1 MLQKSEFFKP
11 IDKSEQDS
19 EFIAMEPRSFW
30 HDVWDR
36 FRSNRRALIGLIV
49 LLFIVLLAVIGPFFS
64 PYPYDGMGTEVN
76 CGPSAAHWFG
86 TDALGRDL
94 FTRVL
99 YGIRISLF
107 VGFVSTLINCA
118 IGVLYGGVAGYV
130 GGRVDAVMMRF
141 VDVLYAVPS
150 LLYIILLMMMFGSNV
165 GSIMLGMCISGW
177 VGIARLMRTQVISLK
192 GREYPHEFSGGQRQR
207 IGIARTLALDPDFII
222 CDEPISALD
231 VSIQAQIINLL
242 EKIQDENGLSY
253 LFIAHDLTMVRH
265 ISHKIGVM
273 YLGHLLEF
281 GDADEVYENPLHPYT
296 RALISA
302 APVPDPEQARTRH
315 RIKLTGEVPSP
326 IHAPAGCPF
335 CTRCPECR
343 PECLL
348 APPVMANQ
356 NGHKVA
362 CYKYV

>member
-76 CGPSAAHWFG
+76 CGPSATHWFG

-130 GGRVDAVMMRF
+130 GGRADAVMMRF

-150 LLYIILLMMMFGSNV
+150 LLYIILLMMMFGANV

-192 GREYPHEFSGGQRQR
+192 GREYVLAAYTEGAGPARILFKHMFSNAMSPILVQATLAIPQAIFQEAFLSFIGMGISAPQASLGTLAQDARMYMAIYPHQM
-207 IGIARTLALDPDFII
+207 ICPIAMICIIIFALNFISEGLSEALDPTN
-222 CDEPISALD
+222 S
-231 VSIQAQIINLL
+231 
-242 EKIQDENGLSY
+242 
-253 LFIAHDLTMVRH
+253 R
-265 ISHKIGVM
+265 
-273 YLGHLLEF
+273 
-281 GDADEVYENPLHPYT
+281 
-296 RALISA
+296 
-302 APVPDPEQARTRH
+302 
-315 RIKLTGEVPSP
+315 
-326 IHAPAGCPF
+326 
-335 CTRCPECR
+335 
-343 PECLL
+343 
-348 APPVMANQ
+348 
-356 NGHKVA
+356 
-362 CYKYV
+362 

>member
-1 MLQKSEFFKP
+1 MLQKSEFFNP

-165 GSIMLGMCISGW
+165 GSIMVGMCISGW

-192 GREYPHEFSGGQRQR
+192 GREYVLAAYTEGAGPARILFKHMFSNAMSPILVQATLAIPQAIFQEAFLSFIGMGISAPQASLGTLAQDARMYMAIYPHQMVCP
-207 IGIARTLALDPDFII
+207 IAMICIIIFALNFISEGLSEALDPTN
-222 CDEPISALD
+222 S
-231 VSIQAQIINLL
+231 
-242 EKIQDENGLSY
+242 
-253 LFIAHDLTMVRH
+253 R
-265 ISHKIGVM
+265 
-273 YLGHLLEF
+273 
-281 GDADEVYENPLHPYT
+281 
-296 RALISA
+296 
-302 APVPDPEQARTRH
+302 
-315 RIKLTGEVPSP
+315 
-326 IHAPAGCPF
+326 
-335 CTRCPECR
+335 
-343 PECLL
+343 
-348 APPVMANQ
+348 
-356 NGHKVA
+356 
-362 CYKYV
+362 

>member
-1 MLQKSEFFKP
+1 MLQKSEFFNP

-76 CGPSAAHWFG
+76 RGPSGTHWFG

-150 LLYIILLMMMFGSNV
+150 LLYIILLMMMFGANV
-165 GSIMLGMCISGW
+165 GSIMMGMCISGW

-192 GREYPHEFSGGQRQR
+192 GREYVLAAYTEGAGPARILFKHMFSNAMRPILVQATLAIPQAIFQEAFLSFIGMGISAPQASLGTLAQDARMYMAIYPHQM
-207 IGIARTLALDPDFII
+207 ICPIAMICIIIFALNFISEGLSEALDPTN
-222 CDEPISALD
+222 S
-231 VSIQAQIINLL
+231 
-242 EKIQDENGLSY
+242 
-253 LFIAHDLTMVRH
+253 R
-265 ISHKIGVM
+265 
-273 YLGHLLEF
+273 
-281 GDADEVYENPLHPYT
+281 
-296 RALISA
+296 
-302 APVPDPEQARTRH
+302 
-315 RIKLTGEVPSP
+315 
-326 IHAPAGCPF
+326 
-335 CTRCPECR
+335 
-343 PECLL
+343 
-348 APPVMANQ
+348 
-356 NGHKVA
+356 
-362 CYKYV
+362 

>member
-1 MLQKSEFFKP
+1 MLQKSEFFNP

-49 LLFIVLLAVIGPFFS
+49 LLLIVLLAVLGPFFS

-76 CGPSAAHWFG
+76 RGPSGTHWFG

-107 VGFVSTLINCA
+107 VGFVSTLINCV

-130 GGRVDAVMMRF
+130 GGRTDAAMMRF

-150 LLYIILLMMMFGSNV
+150 LLYIILLMMLFGANV
-165 GSIMLGMCISGW
+165 GSIMVGMCVSGW

-192 GREYPHEFSGGQRQR
+192 GREYVLAAYTEGAGPARILFKHMFSNAMSPILVQATLAIPQAIFQEAFLSFIGMGISAPQASLGTLAQDARMYMAIYPHQMICPIVMICIIIFALNFISEGLSE
-207 IGIARTLALDPDFII
+207 ALDPTN
-222 CDEPISALD
+222 S
-231 VSIQAQIINLL
+231 
-242 EKIQDENGLSY
+242 
-253 LFIAHDLTMVRH
+253 R
-265 ISHKIGVM
+265 
-273 YLGHLLEF
+273 
-281 GDADEVYENPLHPYT
+281 
-296 RALISA
+296 
-302 APVPDPEQARTRH
+302 
-315 RIKLTGEVPSP
+315 
-326 IHAPAGCPF
+326 
-335 CTRCPECR
+335 
-343 PECLL
+343 
-348 APPVMANQ
+348 
-356 NGHKVA
+356 
-362 CYKYV
+362 

>member
-49 LLFIVLLAVIGPFFS
+49 LLLIVLLAVLGPFFS

-76 CGPSAAHWFG
+76 RGPSGTHWFG

-107 VGFVSTLINCA
+107 VGFVSTLINCV
-118 IGVLYGGVAGYV
+118 IGVLYGGVAGSV
-130 GGRVDAVMMRF
+130 GGRTDAAMMRF

-150 LLYIILLMMMFGSNV
+150 LLYIILLMMLFGANV
-165 GSIMLGMCISGW
+165 GSIMVGMCVSGW

-192 GREYPHEFSGGQRQR
+192 GREYVLAAYTEGAGPARILFKHMFSNAMSPILVQATLAIPQAIFQEAFLSFIGMGISAPQASLGTLAQDARMYMAIYPHQMICPIVMICIIIFALNFISEGLSE
-207 IGIARTLALDPDFII
+207 ALDPTN
-222 CDEPISALD
+222 S
-231 VSIQAQIINLL
+231 
-242 EKIQDENGLSY
+242 
-253 LFIAHDLTMVRH
+253 R
-265 ISHKIGVM
+265 
-273 YLGHLLEF
+273 
-281 GDADEVYENPLHPYT
+281 
-296 RALISA
+296 
-302 APVPDPEQARTRH
+302 
-315 RIKLTGEVPSP
+315 
-326 IHAPAGCPF
+326 
-335 CTRCPECR
+335 
-343 PECLL
+343 
-348 APPVMANQ
+348 
-356 NGHKVA
+356 
-362 CYKYV
+362 

>member
-130 GGRVDAVMMRF
+130 GGRLDAVMMRF

-165 GSIMLGMCISGW
+165 GSIMVGMCISGW

-192 GREYPHEFSGGQRQR
+192 GREYVLAAYTEGAGPARILFKHMFSNAMSPILVQATLAIPQAIFQEAFLSFIGMGISAPQASLGTLAQDARMYMAIYPHQM
-207 IGIARTLALDPDFII
+207 ICPIAMICIIIFALNFISEGLSEALDPTN
-222 CDEPISALD
+222 S
-231 VSIQAQIINLL
+231 
-242 EKIQDENGLSY
+242 
-253 LFIAHDLTMVRH
+253 R
-265 ISHKIGVM
+265 
-273 YLGHLLEF
+273 
-281 GDADEVYENPLHPYT
+281 
-296 RALISA
+296 
-302 APVPDPEQARTRH
+302 
-315 RIKLTGEVPSP
+315 
-326 IHAPAGCPF
+326 
-335 CTRCPECR
+335 
-343 PECLL
+343 
-348 APPVMANQ
+348 
-356 NGHKVA
+356 
-362 CYKYV
+362 

>member
-150 LLYIILLMMMFGSNV
+150 LLYIILLMMMFGANV

-192 GREYPHEFSGGQRQR
+192 GREYVLAAYTEGAGPARILFKHMFSNAMSPILVQATLAIPQAIFQEAFLSFIGMGISAPQASLGTLAQDARMYMAIYPHQM
-207 IGIARTLALDPDFII
+207 ICPIAMICIIIFALNFISEGLSEALDPTN
-222 CDEPISALD
+222 S
-231 VSIQAQIINLL
+231 
-242 EKIQDENGLSY
+242 
-253 LFIAHDLTMVRH
+253 R
-265 ISHKIGVM
+265 
-273 YLGHLLEF
+273 
-281 GDADEVYENPLHPYT
+281 
-296 RALISA
+296 
-302 APVPDPEQARTRH
+302 
-315 RIKLTGEVPSP
+315 
-326 IHAPAGCPF
+326 
-335 CTRCPECR
+335 
-343 PECLL
+343 
-348 APPVMANQ
+348 
-356 NGHKVA
+356 
-362 CYKYV
+362 

>member
-130 GGRVDAVMMRF
+130 GGRTDAVMMRF

-150 LLYIILLMMMFGSNV
+150 LLYIILLMMMFGANV

-192 GREYPHEFSGGQRQR
+192 GREYVLAAYTEGAGPARILFKHMFSNAMSPILVQATLAIPQAIFQEAFLSFIGMGISAPQASLGTLAQDARMYMAIYPHQM
-207 IGIARTLALDPDFII
+207 ICPIAMICIIIFALNFISEGLSEALDPTN
-222 CDEPISALD
+222 S
-231 VSIQAQIINLL
+231 
-242 EKIQDENGLSY
+242 
-253 LFIAHDLTMVRH
+253 R
-265 ISHKIGVM
+265 
-273 YLGHLLEF
+273 
-281 GDADEVYENPLHPYT
+281 
-296 RALISA
+296 
-302 APVPDPEQARTRH
+302 
-315 RIKLTGEVPSP
+315 
-326 IHAPAGCPF
+326 
-335 CTRCPECR
+335 
-343 PECLL
+343 
-348 APPVMANQ
+348 
-356 NGHKVA
+356 
-362 CYKYV
+362 

>member
-1 MLQKSEFFKP
+1 MLQKSEFFNP

-49 LLFIVLLAVIGPFFS
+49 LLFIVLLAVLGPLFS

-130 GGRVDAVMMRF
+130 GGRADAVMMRF

-150 LLYIILLMMMFGSNV
+150 LLYIILLMMMFGANV
-165 GSIMLGMCISGW
+165 GSIMVGMCISGW

-192 GREYPHEFSGGQRQR
+192 GREYVLAAYTEGAGPARILFKHMFSNAMSPILVQATLAIPQAIFQEAFLSFIGMGISAPQASLGTLAQDARMYMAIYPHQM
-207 IGIARTLALDPDFII
+207 ICPIAMICIIIFALNFISEGLSEALDPTN
-222 CDEPISALD
+222 S
-231 VSIQAQIINLL
+231 
-242 EKIQDENGLSY
+242 
-253 LFIAHDLTMVRH
+253 R
-265 ISHKIGVM
+265 
-273 YLGHLLEF
+273 
-281 GDADEVYENPLHPYT
+281 
-296 RALISA
+296 
-302 APVPDPEQARTRH
+302 
-315 RIKLTGEVPSP
+315 
-326 IHAPAGCPF
+326 
-335 CTRCPECR
+335 
-343 PECLL
+343 
-348 APPVMANQ
+348 
-356 NGHKVA
+356 
-362 CYKYV
+362 

>member
-1 MLQKSEFFKP
+1 MLQKSEFFNP

-150 LLYIILLMMMFGSNV
+150 LLYIILLMMMFGANV

-192 GREYPHEFSGGQRQR
+192 GREYVLAAYTEGAGPARILFKHMFSNAMSPILVQATLAIPQAIFQEAFLSFIGMGISAPQASLGTLAQDARMYMAIYPHQMVCP
-207 IGIARTLALDPDFII
+207 IAMICIIIFALNFISEGLSEALDPTN
-222 CDEPISALD
+222 S
-231 VSIQAQIINLL
+231 
-242 EKIQDENGLSY
+242 
-253 LFIAHDLTMVRH
+253 R
-265 ISHKIGVM
+265 
-273 YLGHLLEF
+273 
-281 GDADEVYENPLHPYT
+281 
-296 RALISA
+296 
-302 APVPDPEQARTRH
+302 
-315 RIKLTGEVPSP
+315 
-326 IHAPAGCPF
+326 
-335 CTRCPECR
+335 
-343 PECLL
+343 
-348 APPVMANQ
+348 
-356 NGHKVA
+356 
-362 CYKYV
+362 

>member
-1 MLQKSEFFKP
+1 MLQKSEFFNP

-49 LLFIVLLAVIGPFFS
+49 LLLIVLLAVLGPLFS

-76 CGPSAAHWFG
+76 CGPGAAHWFG

-150 LLYIILLMMMFGSNV
+150 LLYIILLMMIFGANV

-192 GREYPHEFSGGQRQR
+192 GREYVLAAYTEGAGPARILFKHMFSNAMSPILVQATLAIPQAIFQEAFLSFIGMGISAPQASLGTLAQDARVYMAIYPHQMVCP
-207 IGIARTLALDPDFII
+207 IAMICIIIFALNFISEGLIEALDPTN
-222 CDEPISALD
+222 S
-231 VSIQAQIINLL
+231 
-242 EKIQDENGLSY
+242 
-253 LFIAHDLTMVRH
+253 R
-265 ISHKIGVM
+265 
-273 YLGHLLEF
+273 
-281 GDADEVYENPLHPYT
+281 
-296 RALISA
+296 
-302 APVPDPEQARTRH
+302 
-315 RIKLTGEVPSP
+315 
-326 IHAPAGCPF
+326 
-335 CTRCPECR
+335 
-343 PECLL
+343 
-348 APPVMANQ
+348 
-356 NGHKVA
+356 
-362 CYKYV
+362 

>member
-49 LLFIVLLAVIGPFFS
+49 LLLIVLLAVLGPFFS

-76 CGPSAAHWFG
+76 RGPSGTHWFG

-150 LLYIILLMMMFGSNV
+150 LLYIILLMMMFGANV

-192 GREYPHEFSGGQRQR
+192 GREYVLAAYTEGAGPARILFKHMFSNAMSPILVQATLAIPQAIFQEAFLSFIGMGISAPQASLGTLAQDARMYMAIYPHQMVCP
-207 IGIARTLALDPDFII
+207 IAMICIIIFALNFISEGLSEALDPTN
-222 CDEPISALD
+222 S
-231 VSIQAQIINLL
+231 
-242 EKIQDENGLSY
+242 
-253 LFIAHDLTMVRH
+253 R
-265 ISHKIGVM
+265 
-273 YLGHLLEF
+273 
-281 GDADEVYENPLHPYT
+281 
-296 RALISA
+296 
-302 APVPDPEQARTRH
+302 
-315 RIKLTGEVPSP
+315 
-326 IHAPAGCPF
+326 
-335 CTRCPECR
+335 
-343 PECLL
+343 
-348 APPVMANQ
+348 
-356 NGHKVA
+356 
-362 CYKYV
+362 

>member
-1 MLQKSEFFKP
+1 MLQKSEFFNP

-130 GGRVDAVMMRF
+130 GGRADAVMMRF

-150 LLYIILLMMMFGSNV
+150 LLYIILLMMMFGANV

-192 GREYPHEFSGGQRQR
+192 GREYVLAAYTEGAGPARILFKHMFSNAMSPILVQATLAIPQAIFQEAFLSFIGMGISAPQASLGTLAQDARMYMAIYPHQMVCP
-207 IGIARTLALDPDFII
+207 IAMICIIIFALNFISEGLSEALDPTN
-222 CDEPISALD
+222 S
-231 VSIQAQIINLL
+231 
-242 EKIQDENGLSY
+242 
-253 LFIAHDLTMVRH
+253 R
-265 ISHKIGVM
+265 
-273 YLGHLLEF
+273 
-281 GDADEVYENPLHPYT
+281 
-296 RALISA
+296 
-302 APVPDPEQARTRH
+302 
-315 RIKLTGEVPSP
+315 
-326 IHAPAGCPF
+326 
-335 CTRCPECR
+335 
-343 PECLL
+343 
-348 APPVMANQ
+348 
-356 NGHKVA
+356 
-362 CYKYV
+362 

>member
-76 CGPSAAHWFG
+76 CGPSATHWFG

-192 GREYPHEFSGGQRQR
+192 GREYVLAAYTEGAGPARILFKHMFSNAMSPILVQATLAIPQAIFQEAFLSFIGMGISAPQASLGTLAQDARMYMAIYPHQM
-207 IGIARTLALDPDFII
+207 ICPIAMICIIIFALNFISEGLSEALDPTN
-222 CDEPISALD
+222 S
-231 VSIQAQIINLL
+231 
-242 EKIQDENGLSY
+242 
-253 LFIAHDLTMVRH
+253 R
-265 ISHKIGVM
+265 
-273 YLGHLLEF
+273 
-281 GDADEVYENPLHPYT
+281 
-296 RALISA
+296 
-302 APVPDPEQARTRH
+302 
-315 RIKLTGEVPSP
+315 
-326 IHAPAGCPF
+326 
-335 CTRCPECR
+335 
-343 PECLL
+343 
-348 APPVMANQ
+348 
-356 NGHKVA
+356 
-362 CYKYV
+362 

>member
-49 LLFIVLLAVIGPFFS
+49 LLFIVLLAVLGPFFS

-130 GGRVDAVMMRF
+130 GGRADAVMMRF

-150 LLYIILLMMMFGSNV
+150 LLYIILLMMMFGANV

-192 GREYPHEFSGGQRQR
+192 GREYVLAAYTEGAGPARILFKHMFSNAMSPILVQATLAIPQAIFQEAFLSFIGMGISAPQASLGTLAQDARMYMAIYPHQMVCP
-207 IGIARTLALDPDFII
+207 IAMICIIIFALNFISEGLSEALDPTN
-222 CDEPISALD
+222 S
-231 VSIQAQIINLL
+231 
-242 EKIQDENGLSY
+242 
-253 LFIAHDLTMVRH
+253 R
-265 ISHKIGVM
+265 
-273 YLGHLLEF
+273 
-281 GDADEVYENPLHPYT
+281 
-296 RALISA
+296 
-302 APVPDPEQARTRH
+302 
-315 RIKLTGEVPSP
+315 
-326 IHAPAGCPF
+326 
-335 CTRCPECR
+335 
-343 PECLL
+343 
-348 APPVMANQ
+348 
-356 NGHKVA
+356 
-362 CYKYV
+362 

>member
-1 MLQKSEFFKP
+1 MLQKSEFFNP

-49 LLFIVLLAVIGPFFS
+49 LLFIVLLAVLGPLFS

-76 CGPSAAHWFG
+76 CGPSATHWFG

-118 IGVLYGGVAGYV
+118 IGVLYGGVAGYASGLV
-130 GGRVDAVMMRF
+130 VAGRMR
-141 VDVLYAVPS
+141 VVEVLYAVPS

-192 GREYPHEFSGGQRQR
+192 GREYVLAAYTEGAGPARILFKHMFSNAMSPILVQATLAIPQAIFQEAFLSFIGMGISAPPASLGTLAQDARMYMAIYPHQMVCP
-207 IGIARTLALDPDFII
+207 IAMICIIIFALNFISEGLSEALDPTN
-222 CDEPISALD
+222 S
-231 VSIQAQIINLL
+231 
-242 EKIQDENGLSY
+242 
-253 LFIAHDLTMVRH
+253 R
-265 ISHKIGVM
+265 
-273 YLGHLLEF
+273 
-281 GDADEVYENPLHPYT
+281 
-296 RALISA
+296 
-302 APVPDPEQARTRH
+302 
-315 RIKLTGEVPSP
+315 
-326 IHAPAGCPF
+326 
-335 CTRCPECR
+335 
-343 PECLL
+343 
-348 APPVMANQ
+348 
-356 NGHKVA
+356 
-362 CYKYV
+362 

>member
-1 MLQKSEFFKP
+1 MLQKSEFFNP

-49 LLFIVLLAVIGPFFS
+49 LLFIVLLAVIGPLFS

-150 LLYIILLMMMFGSNV
+150 LLYIILLMMMFGANV

-192 GREYPHEFSGGQRQR
+192 GREYVLAAYTEGAGPARILFKHMFSNAMSPILVQATLAIPQAIFQEAFLSFIGMGISAPQASLGTLAQDARMYMAIYPHQM
-207 IGIARTLALDPDFII
+207 ICPIAMICIIIFALNFISEGLSEALDPTN
-222 CDEPISALD
+222 S
-231 VSIQAQIINLL
+231 
-242 EKIQDENGLSY
+242 
-253 LFIAHDLTMVRH
+253 R
-265 ISHKIGVM
+265 
-273 YLGHLLEF
+273 
-281 GDADEVYENPLHPYT
+281 
-296 RALISA
+296 
-302 APVPDPEQARTRH
+302 
-315 RIKLTGEVPSP
+315 
-326 IHAPAGCPF
+326 
-335 CTRCPECR
+335 
-343 PECLL
+343 
-348 APPVMANQ
+348 
-356 NGHKVA
+356 
-362 CYKYV
+362 

>member
-49 LLFIVLLAVIGPFFS
+49 LLIIVLLAVVGPLVS

-76 CGPSAAHWFG
+76 CGPSATHWFG

-107 VGFVSTLINCA
+107 VGFVSTLINCV

-130 GGRVDAVMMRF
+130 GGRTDAAMMRF

-150 LLYIILLMMMFGSNV
+150 LLYIILLMMLFGANV
-165 GSIMLGMCISGW
+165 GSIMVGMCVSGW

-192 GREYPHEFSGGQRQR
+192 GREYVLAAYTEGAGPARILFKHMFSNAMSPILVQATLAIPQAIFQEAFLSFIGMGISAPQASLGTLAQDARMYMAIYPHQM
-207 IGIARTLALDPDFII
+207 ICPIAMICIIIFALNFISEGLSEALDPTN
-222 CDEPISALD
+222 S
-231 VSIQAQIINLL
+231 
-242 EKIQDENGLSY
+242 
-253 LFIAHDLTMVRH
+253 R
-265 ISHKIGVM
+265 
-273 YLGHLLEF
+273 
-281 GDADEVYENPLHPYT
+281 
-296 RALISA
+296 
-302 APVPDPEQARTRH
+302 
-315 RIKLTGEVPSP
+315 
-326 IHAPAGCPF
+326 
-335 CTRCPECR
+335 
-343 PECLL
+343 
-348 APPVMANQ
+348 
-356 NGHKVA
+356 
-362 CYKYV
+362 

>member
-49 LLFIVLLAVIGPFFS
+49 LLLIVLLAVLGPFFS

-76 CGPSAAHWFG
+76 RGPSGTHWFG

-150 LLYIILLMMMFGSNV
+150 LLYIILLMMLFGANV
-165 GSIMLGMCISGW
+165 GSIMVGMCVSGW

-192 GREYPHEFSGGQRQR
+192 GREYVLAAYTEGAGPARILFKHMFSNAMSPILVQATLAIPQAIFQEAFLSFIGMGISAPQASLGTLAQDARMYMAIYPHQMICPIVMICIIIFALNFISEGLSE
-207 IGIARTLALDPDFII
+207 ALDPTN
-222 CDEPISALD
+222 S
-231 VSIQAQIINLL
+231 
-242 EKIQDENGLSY
+242 
-253 LFIAHDLTMVRH
+253 R
-265 ISHKIGVM
+265 
-273 YLGHLLEF
+273 
-281 GDADEVYENPLHPYT
+281 
-296 RALISA
+296 
-302 APVPDPEQARTRH
+302 
-315 RIKLTGEVPSP
+315 
-326 IHAPAGCPF
+326 
-335 CTRCPECR
+335 
-343 PECLL
+343 
-348 APPVMANQ
+348 
-356 NGHKVA
+356 
-362 CYKYV
+362 

>member
-165 GSIMLGMCISGW
+165 GSIMVGMCISGW

-192 GREYPHEFSGGQRQR
+192 GREYVLAAYTEGAGPARILFKHMFSNAMSPILVQATLAIPQAIFQEAFLSFIGMGISAPQASLGTLAQDARMYMAIYPHQMVCP
-207 IGIARTLALDPDFII
+207 IAMICIIIFALNFISEGLSEALDPTN
-222 CDEPISALD
+222 S
-231 VSIQAQIINLL
+231 
-242 EKIQDENGLSY
+242 
-253 LFIAHDLTMVRH
+253 R
-265 ISHKIGVM
+265 
-273 YLGHLLEF
+273 
-281 GDADEVYENPLHPYT
+281 
-296 RALISA
+296 
-302 APVPDPEQARTRH
+302 
-315 RIKLTGEVPSP
+315 
-326 IHAPAGCPF
+326 
-335 CTRCPECR
+335 
-343 PECLL
+343 
-348 APPVMANQ
+348 
-356 NGHKVA
+356 
-362 CYKYV
+362 

>member
-49 LLFIVLLAVIGPFFS
+49 LLLIVLLAVLGPFFS

-76 CGPSAAHWFG
+76 RGPSGTHWFG

-107 VGFVSTLINCA
+107 VGFVSTLINCV
-118 IGVLYGGVAGYV
+118 IGVLYGGVVGYV
-130 GGRVDAVMMRF
+130 GGRTDAAMMRF

-150 LLYIILLMMMFGSNV
+150 LLYIILLMMLFGANV
-165 GSIMLGMCISGW
+165 GSIMVGMCVSGW

-192 GREYPHEFSGGQRQR
+192 GREYVLAAYTEGAGPARILFKHMFSNAMSPILVQATLAIPQAIFQEAFLSFIGMGISAPQASLGTLAQDARMYMAIYPHQMICPIVMICIIIFALNFISEGLSE
-207 IGIARTLALDPDFII
+207 ALDPTN
-222 CDEPISALD
+222 S
-231 VSIQAQIINLL
+231 
-242 EKIQDENGLSY
+242 
-253 LFIAHDLTMVRH
+253 R
-265 ISHKIGVM
+265 
-273 YLGHLLEF
+273 
-281 GDADEVYENPLHPYT
+281 
-296 RALISA
+296 
-302 APVPDPEQARTRH
+302 
-315 RIKLTGEVPSP
+315 
-326 IHAPAGCPF
+326 
-335 CTRCPECR
+335 
-343 PECLL
+343 
-348 APPVMANQ
+348 
-356 NGHKVA
+356 
-362 CYKYV
+362 

>member
-1 MLQKSEFFKP
+1 MLQKSEFFNP

-49 LLFIVLLAVIGPFFS
+49 LLFIVLLAVLGPLFS

-165 GSIMLGMCISGW
+165 GSIMVGMCISGW

-192 GREYPHEFSGGQRQR
+192 GREYVLAAYTEGAGPARILFKHMFSNAMSPILVQATLAIPQAIFQEAFLSFIGMGISAPQASLGTLAQDARMYMAIYPHQM
-207 IGIARTLALDPDFII
+207 ICPIAMICIIIFALNFISEGLSEALDPTN
-222 CDEPISALD
+222 S
-231 VSIQAQIINLL
+231 
-242 EKIQDENGLSY
+242 
-253 LFIAHDLTMVRH
+253 R
-265 ISHKIGVM
+265 
-273 YLGHLLEF
+273 
-281 GDADEVYENPLHPYT
+281 
-296 RALISA
+296 
-302 APVPDPEQARTRH
+302 
-315 RIKLTGEVPSP
+315 
-326 IHAPAGCPF
+326 
-335 CTRCPECR
+335 
-343 PECLL
+343 
-348 APPVMANQ
+348 
-356 NGHKVA
+356 
-362 CYKYV
+362 

>member
-49 LLFIVLLAVIGPFFS
+49 LLLIVLLAVLGPFFS

-76 CGPSAAHWFG
+76 RGPSGTHWFG

-107 VGFVSTLINCA
+107 VGFVSTLINCV

-130 GGRVDAVMMRF
+130 GGRTDAAMMRF

-150 LLYIILLMMMFGSNV
+150 LLYIILLMMLFGANV
-165 GSIMLGMCISGW
+165 GSIMVGMCVSGW

-192 GREYPHEFSGGQRQR
+192 GREYVLAAYTEGAGPARILFKHMFSNAMSPILVQATLASPQAIFQEAFLSFIGMGISAPQASLGTLAQDARMYMAIYPHQMICPIVMICIIIFALNFISEGLSE
-207 IGIARTLALDPDFII
+207 ALDPTN
-222 CDEPISALD
+222 S
-231 VSIQAQIINLL
+231 
-242 EKIQDENGLSY
+242 
-253 LFIAHDLTMVRH
+253 R
-265 ISHKIGVM
+265 
-273 YLGHLLEF
+273 
-281 GDADEVYENPLHPYT
+281 
-296 RALISA
+296 
-302 APVPDPEQARTRH
+302 
-315 RIKLTGEVPSP
+315 
-326 IHAPAGCPF
+326 
-335 CTRCPECR
+335 
-343 PECLL
+343 
-348 APPVMANQ
+348 
-356 NGHKVA
+356 
-362 CYKYV
+362 

>member
-49 LLFIVLLAVIGPFFS
+49 LLLIVLLAVLGPLFS

-150 LLYIILLMMMFGSNV
+150 LFYIILLMMMFGSNV
-165 GSIMLGMCISGW
+165 GSIMVGMCISGW

-192 GREYPHEFSGGQRQR
+192 GREYVLAAYTEGAGPARILFKHMFSNAMSPILVQATLAIPQAIFQEAFLSF
-207 IGIARTLALDPDFII
+207 IGMGISAPQASLGTLAQDARMYMAVYPQQMICPIAMICIIIFALNFISEGLSEALDPTN
-222 CDEPISALD
+222 S
-231 VSIQAQIINLL
+231 
-242 EKIQDENGLSY
+242 
-253 LFIAHDLTMVRH
+253 R
-265 ISHKIGVM
+265 
-273 YLGHLLEF
+273 
-281 GDADEVYENPLHPYT
+281 
-296 RALISA
+296 
-302 APVPDPEQARTRH
+302 
-315 RIKLTGEVPSP
+315 
-326 IHAPAGCPF
+326 
-335 CTRCPECR
+335 
-343 PECLL
+343 
-348 APPVMANQ
+348 
-356 NGHKVA
+356 
-362 CYKYV
+362 

>member
-1 MLQKSEFFKP
+1 MLQKSEFFNP

-49 LLFIVLLAVIGPFFS
+49 LLFIVLLAVLGPLFS

-76 CGPSAAHWFG
+76 CGPGAAHWFG

-150 LLYIILLMMMFGSNV
+150 LLYIILLMMMFGANV
-165 GSIMLGMCISGW
+165 GSIMVGMCISGW

-192 GREYPHEFSGGQRQR
+192 GREYVLAAYTEGAGPARILFKHMFSNAMSPILVQATLAIPQAIFQEAFLSFIGMGISAPQASLGTLAQDARMYMAIYPHQMVCP
-207 IGIARTLALDPDFII
+207 IAMICIIIFALNFISEGLSEALDPTN
-222 CDEPISALD
+222 S
-231 VSIQAQIINLL
+231 
-242 EKIQDENGLSY
+242 
-253 LFIAHDLTMVRH
+253 R
-265 ISHKIGVM
+265 
-273 YLGHLLEF
+273 
-281 GDADEVYENPLHPYT
+281 
-296 RALISA
+296 
-302 APVPDPEQARTRH
+302 
-315 RIKLTGEVPSP
+315 
-326 IHAPAGCPF
+326 
-335 CTRCPECR
+335 
-343 PECLL
+343 
-348 APPVMANQ
+348 
-356 NGHKVA
+356 
-362 CYKYV
+362 

>member
-1 MLQKSEFFKP
+1 MLQKSEFFNP

-49 LLFIVLLAVIGPFFS
+49 LLLIVLLAVIGPFFS

-150 LLYIILLMMMFGSNV
+150 LLYIILLMMMFGANV

-192 GREYPHEFSGGQRQR
+192 GREYVLAAYTEGAGPARILFKHMFSNAMSPILVQATLAIPQAIFQEAFLSFIGMGISAPQASLGTLAQDARMYMAIYPHQM
-207 IGIARTLALDPDFII
+207 ICPIAMICIIIFALNFISEGLSEALDPTN
-222 CDEPISALD
+222 S
-231 VSIQAQIINLL
+231 
-242 EKIQDENGLSY
+242 
-253 LFIAHDLTMVRH
+253 R
-265 ISHKIGVM
+265 
-273 YLGHLLEF
+273 
-281 GDADEVYENPLHPYT
+281 
-296 RALISA
+296 
-302 APVPDPEQARTRH
+302 
-315 RIKLTGEVPSP
+315 
-326 IHAPAGCPF
+326 
-335 CTRCPECR
+335 
-343 PECLL
+343 
-348 APPVMANQ
+348 
-356 NGHKVA
+356 
-362 CYKYV
+362 

>member
-1 MLQKSEFFKP
+1 MLQKSEFFNP

-49 LLFIVLLAVIGPFFS
+49 LLFIVLLAVLGPLFS

-76 CGPSAAHWFG
+76 CGPGAAHWFG

-130 GGRVDAVMMRF
+130 GGRTDAAMMRF

-150 LLYIILLMMMFGSNV
+150 LLYIILLMMMFGANV

-192 GREYPHEFSGGQRQR
+192 GREYVLAAYTEGAGPARILFKHMFSNAMSPILVQATLAIPQAIFQEAFLSFIGMGISAPQASLGTLAQDARMYMAIYPHQMVCP
-207 IGIARTLALDPDFII
+207 IAMICIIIFALNFISEGLSEALDPTN
-222 CDEPISALD
+222 S
-231 VSIQAQIINLL
+231 
-242 EKIQDENGLSY
+242 
-253 LFIAHDLTMVRH
+253 R
-265 ISHKIGVM
+265 
-273 YLGHLLEF
+273 
-281 GDADEVYENPLHPYT
+281 
-296 RALISA
+296 
-302 APVPDPEQARTRH
+302 
-315 RIKLTGEVPSP
+315 
-326 IHAPAGCPF
+326 
-335 CTRCPECR
+335 
-343 PECLL
+343 
-348 APPVMANQ
+348 
-356 NGHKVA
+356 
-362 CYKYV
+362 

>member
-49 LLFIVLLAVIGPFFS
+49 LLFIVLLAVLGPLFS

-150 LLYIILLMMMFGSNV
+150 LLYIILLMMMFGANV
-165 GSIMLGMCISGW
+165 GSIMVGMCISGW

-192 GREYPHEFSGGQRQR
+192 GREYVLAAYTEGAGPARILFKHMFSNAMSPILVQATLAIPQAIFQEAFLSFIGMGISAPQASLGTLAQDARMYMAIYPHQM
-207 IGIARTLALDPDFII
+207 ICPIAMICIIIFALNFISEGLSEALDPTN
-222 CDEPISALD
+222 S
-231 VSIQAQIINLL
+231 
-242 EKIQDENGLSY
+242 
-253 LFIAHDLTMVRH
+253 R
-265 ISHKIGVM
+265 
-273 YLGHLLEF
+273 
-281 GDADEVYENPLHPYT
+281 
-296 RALISA
+296 
-302 APVPDPEQARTRH
+302 
-315 RIKLTGEVPSP
+315 
-326 IHAPAGCPF
+326 
-335 CTRCPECR
+335 
-343 PECLL
+343 
-348 APPVMANQ
+348 
-356 NGHKVA
+356 
-362 CYKYV
+362 

>member
-1 MLQKSEFFKP
+1 MLQKSEFFNP

-150 LLYIILLMMMFGSNV
+150 LLYIILLMMMFGANV

-192 GREYPHEFSGGQRQR
+192 GREYVLAAYTEGAGPARILFKHMFSNAMSPILVQATLAIPQAIFQEAFLSFIGMGISAPQASLGTLAQDARMYMAIYPHQMICPIVMICIIIFALNFISEGLSE
-207 IGIARTLALDPDFII
+207 ALDPTN
-222 CDEPISALD
+222 S
-231 VSIQAQIINLL
+231 
-242 EKIQDENGLSY
+242 
-253 LFIAHDLTMVRH
+253 R
-265 ISHKIGVM
+265 
-273 YLGHLLEF
+273 
-281 GDADEVYENPLHPYT
+281 
-296 RALISA
+296 
-302 APVPDPEQARTRH
+302 
-315 RIKLTGEVPSP
+315 
-326 IHAPAGCPF
+326 
-335 CTRCPECR
+335 
-343 PECLL
+343 
-348 APPVMANQ
+348 
-356 NGHKVA
+356 
-362 CYKYV
+362 

>member
-49 LLFIVLLAVIGPFFS
+49 LLLIVLLAVLGPFFS

-76 CGPSAAHWFG
+76 RGPSGTHWFG

-107 VGFVSTLINCA
+107 VGFVSTLINCV

-130 GGRVDAVMMRF
+130 GGRTDAAMMRF

-150 LLYIILLMMMFGSNV
+150 LLYIILLMMMFGANV

-192 GREYPHEFSGGQRQR
+192 GREYVLAAYTEGAGPARILFKHMFSNAMSPILVQATLAIPQAIFQEAFLSFIGMGISAPQASLGTLAQDARMYMAIYPHQMICPIVMICIIIFALNFISEGLSE
-207 IGIARTLALDPDFII
+207 ALDPTN
-222 CDEPISALD
+222 S
-231 VSIQAQIINLL
+231 
-242 EKIQDENGLSY
+242 
-253 LFIAHDLTMVRH
+253 R
-265 ISHKIGVM
+265 
-273 YLGHLLEF
+273 
-281 GDADEVYENPLHPYT
+281 
-296 RALISA
+296 
-302 APVPDPEQARTRH
+302 
-315 RIKLTGEVPSP
+315 
-326 IHAPAGCPF
+326 
-335 CTRCPECR
+335 
-343 PECLL
+343 
-348 APPVMANQ
+348 
-356 NGHKVA
+356 
-362 CYKYV
+362 

>member
-1 MLQKSEFFKP
+1 MLQKSEFFNP

-76 CGPSAAHWFG
+76 CGPSATHWFG

-165 GSIMLGMCISGW
+165 GSIMVGMCISGW

-192 GREYPHEFSGGQRQR
+192 GREYVLAAYTEGAGPARILFKHMFSNAMSPILVQATLAIPQAIFQEAFLSFIGMGISAPQASLGTLAQDARMYMAIYPHQMVCP
-207 IGIARTLALDPDFII
+207 IAMICIIIFALNFISEGLSEALDPTN
-222 CDEPISALD
+222 S
-231 VSIQAQIINLL
+231 
-242 EKIQDENGLSY
+242 
-253 LFIAHDLTMVRH
+253 R
-265 ISHKIGVM
+265 
-273 YLGHLLEF
+273 
-281 GDADEVYENPLHPYT
+281 
-296 RALISA
+296 
-302 APVPDPEQARTRH
+302 
-315 RIKLTGEVPSP
+315 
-326 IHAPAGCPF
+326 
-335 CTRCPECR
+335 
-343 PECLL
+343 
-348 APPVMANQ
+348 
-356 NGHKVA
+356 
-362 CYKYV
+362 

>member
-49 LLFIVLLAVIGPFFS
+49 LLFIVLLAVLGPFFS

-150 LLYIILLMMMFGSNV
+150 LLYIILLMMMFGANV

-192 GREYPHEFSGGQRQR
+192 GREYVLAAYTEGAGPARILFKHMFSNAMSPILVQATLAIPQAIFQEAFLSFIGMGISAPQASLGTLAQDARMYMAIYPHQM
-207 IGIARTLALDPDFII
+207 ICPIAMICIIIFALNFISEGLSEALDPTN
-222 CDEPISALD
+222 S
-231 VSIQAQIINLL
+231 
-242 EKIQDENGLSY
+242 
-253 LFIAHDLTMVRH
+253 R
-265 ISHKIGVM
+265 
-273 YLGHLLEF
+273 
-281 GDADEVYENPLHPYT
+281 
-296 RALISA
+296 
-302 APVPDPEQARTRH
+302 
-315 RIKLTGEVPSP
+315 
-326 IHAPAGCPF
+326 
-335 CTRCPECR
+335 
-343 PECLL
+343 
-348 APPVMANQ
+348 
-356 NGHKVA
+356 
-362 CYKYV
+362 

>member
-49 LLFIVLLAVIGPFFS
+49 LLFIVLLAVFCPFFS

-130 GGRVDAVMMRF
+130 GGRADAVMMRF

-150 LLYIILLMMMFGSNV
+150 LLYIILLMMMFGANV

-192 GREYPHEFSGGQRQR
+192 GREYVLAAYTEGAGPARILFKHMFSNAMSPILVQATLAIPQAIFQEAFLSFIGMGISAPQASLGTLAQDARMYMAIYPHQM
-207 IGIARTLALDPDFII
+207 ICPIAMICIIIFALNFISEGLSEALDPTN
-222 CDEPISALD
+222 S
-231 VSIQAQIINLL
+231 
-242 EKIQDENGLSY
+242 
-253 LFIAHDLTMVRH
+253 R
-265 ISHKIGVM
+265 
-273 YLGHLLEF
+273 
-281 GDADEVYENPLHPYT
+281 
-296 RALISA
+296 
-302 APVPDPEQARTRH
+302 
-315 RIKLTGEVPSP
+315 
-326 IHAPAGCPF
+326 
-335 CTRCPECR
+335 
-343 PECLL
+343 
-348 APPVMANQ
+348 
-356 NGHKVA
+356 
-362 CYKYV
+362 

>member
-49 LLFIVLLAVIGPFFS
+49 LLFIVLLAVLGPLFS

-107 VGFVSTLINCA
+107 VGFVSTLINCV

-130 GGRVDAVMMRF
+130 GGRTDAAMMRF

-150 LLYIILLMMMFGSNV
+150 LLYIILLMMLFGANV
-165 GSIMLGMCISGW
+165 GSIMVGMCVSGW

-192 GREYPHEFSGGQRQR
+192 GREYVLAAYTEGAGPARILFKHMFSNAMSPILVQATLAIPQAIFQEAFLSFIGMGISAPQASLGTLAQDARMYMAIYPHQMICPIVMICIIIFALNFISEGLSE
-207 IGIARTLALDPDFII
+207 ALDPTN
-222 CDEPISALD
+222 S
-231 VSIQAQIINLL
+231 
-242 EKIQDENGLSY
+242 
-253 LFIAHDLTMVRH
+253 R
-265 ISHKIGVM
+265 
-273 YLGHLLEF
+273 
-281 GDADEVYENPLHPYT
+281 
-296 RALISA
+296 
-302 APVPDPEQARTRH
+302 
-315 RIKLTGEVPSP
+315 
-326 IHAPAGCPF
+326 
-335 CTRCPECR
+335 
-343 PECLL
+343 
-348 APPVMANQ
+348 
-356 NGHKVA
+356 
-362 CYKYV
+362 

>member
-1 MLQKSEFFKP
+1 MLQKSELFKP

-49 LLFIVLLAVIGPFFS
+49 LLFIVLLAVLGPLFS

-130 GGRVDAVMMRF
+130 GDRVDAVMMRF

-192 GREYPHEFSGGQRQR
+192 GREYVLAAYTEGAGPARILFKHMFSNAMSPILVQATLAIPQAIFQEAFLSFIGMGISAPQASLGTLAQDARMYMAIYPHQM
-207 IGIARTLALDPDFII
+207 ICPIAMICIIIFALNFISEGLSEALDPTN
-222 CDEPISALD
+222 S
-231 VSIQAQIINLL
+231 
-242 EKIQDENGLSY
+242 
-253 LFIAHDLTMVRH
+253 R
-265 ISHKIGVM
+265 
-273 YLGHLLEF
+273 
-281 GDADEVYENPLHPYT
+281 
-296 RALISA
+296 
-302 APVPDPEQARTRH
+302 
-315 RIKLTGEVPSP
+315 
-326 IHAPAGCPF
+326 
-335 CTRCPECR
+335 
-343 PECLL
+343 
-348 APPVMANQ
+348 
-356 NGHKVA
+356 
-362 CYKYV
+362 

>member
-49 LLFIVLLAVIGPFFS
+49 LLFIVLLAVLGPLFS

-76 CGPSAAHWFG
+76 CGPGAAHWFG

-165 GSIMLGMCISGW
+165 GSIMVGMCISGW

-192 GREYPHEFSGGQRQR
+192 GREYVLAAYTEGAGPARILFKHMFSNAMSPILVQATLAIPQAIFQEAFLSFIGMGISAPQASLGTLAQDARMYMAIYPHQM
-207 IGIARTLALDPDFII
+207 ICPIAMICIIIFALNFISEGLSEALDPTN
-222 CDEPISALD
+222 S
-231 VSIQAQIINLL
+231 
-242 EKIQDENGLSY
+242 
-253 LFIAHDLTMVRH
+253 R
-265 ISHKIGVM
+265 
-273 YLGHLLEF
+273 
-281 GDADEVYENPLHPYT
+281 
-296 RALISA
+296 
-302 APVPDPEQARTRH
+302 
-315 RIKLTGEVPSP
+315 
-326 IHAPAGCPF
+326 
-335 CTRCPECR
+335 
-343 PECLL
+343 
-348 APPVMANQ
+348 
-356 NGHKVA
+356 
-362 CYKYV
+362 

>member
-1 MLQKSEFFKP
+1 MLQKSEFFNP

-49 LLFIVLLAVIGPFFS
+49 LLFIVLLAVLGPLFS

-150 LLYIILLMMMFGSNV
+150 LLYIILLMMMFGANV

-192 GREYPHEFSGGQRQR
+192 GREYVLAAYTEGAGPARILFKHMFSNAMSPILVQATLAIPQAIFQEAFLSFIGMGISAPQASLGTLAQDARMYMAIYPHQM
-207 IGIARTLALDPDFII
+207 ICPIAMICIIIFALNFISEGLSEALDPTN
-222 CDEPISALD
+222 S
-231 VSIQAQIINLL
+231 
-242 EKIQDENGLSY
+242 
-253 LFIAHDLTMVRH
+253 R
-265 ISHKIGVM
+265 
-273 YLGHLLEF
+273 
-281 GDADEVYENPLHPYT
+281 
-296 RALISA
+296 
-302 APVPDPEQARTRH
+302 
-315 RIKLTGEVPSP
+315 
-326 IHAPAGCPF
+326 
-335 CTRCPECR
+335 
-343 PECLL
+343 
-348 APPVMANQ
+348 
-356 NGHKVA
+356 
-362 CYKYV
+362 

>member
-49 LLFIVLLAVIGPFFS
+49 LLLIVLLAVLGPFFS

-76 CGPSAAHWFG
+76 RGPSGTHWFG

-107 VGFVSTLINCA
+107 VGFVSTLINCV

-130 GGRVDAVMMRF
+130 GGRTDAAMMRF

-150 LLYIILLMMMFGSNV
+150 LLYIILLMMLFGANV
-165 GSIMLGMCISGW
+165 GNIMVGMCVSGW

-192 GREYPHEFSGGQRQR
+192 GREYVLAAYTEGAGPARILFKHMFSNAMSPILVQATLAIPQAIFQEAFLSFIGMGISAPQASLGTLAQDARMYMAIYPHQMICPIVMICIIIFALNFISEGLSE
-207 IGIARTLALDPDFII
+207 ALDPTN
-222 CDEPISALD
+222 S
-231 VSIQAQIINLL
+231 
-242 EKIQDENGLSY
+242 
-253 LFIAHDLTMVRH
+253 R
-265 ISHKIGVM
+265 
-273 YLGHLLEF
+273 
-281 GDADEVYENPLHPYT
+281 
-296 RALISA
+296 
-302 APVPDPEQARTRH
+302 
-315 RIKLTGEVPSP
+315 
-326 IHAPAGCPF
+326 
-335 CTRCPECR
+335 
-343 PECLL
+343 
-348 APPVMANQ
+348 
-356 NGHKVA
+356 
-362 CYKYV
+362 

>member
-49 LLFIVLLAVIGPFFS
+49 LLFIVLLAVLGPLFS

-130 GGRVDAVMMRF
+130 GGRADAVMMRF

-150 LLYIILLMMMFGSNV
+150 LLYIILLMMMFGANV

-192 GREYPHEFSGGQRQR
+192 GREYVLAAYTEGAGPARILFKHMFSNAMSPILVQATLAIPQAIFQEAFLSFIGMGISAPQASLGTLAQDARMYMAIYPHQM
-207 IGIARTLALDPDFII
+207 ICPIAMICIIIFALNFISEGLSEALDPTN
-222 CDEPISALD
+222 S
-231 VSIQAQIINLL
+231 
-242 EKIQDENGLSY
+242 
-253 LFIAHDLTMVRH
+253 R
-265 ISHKIGVM
+265 
-273 YLGHLLEF
+273 
-281 GDADEVYENPLHPYT
+281 
-296 RALISA
+296 
-302 APVPDPEQARTRH
+302 
-315 RIKLTGEVPSP
+315 
-326 IHAPAGCPF
+326 
-335 CTRCPECR
+335 
-343 PECLL
+343 
-348 APPVMANQ
+348 
-356 NGHKVA
+356 
-362 CYKYV
+362 